1 MFPLRQRVLD
11 TRKLDHHLQPIP
23 IDSAHTRLY
32 IRDPN
37 PQQTIDRRQ
46 TMSDNAP
53 GILTLLIGLAVV
65 IVVIAGV
72 WKVFTKAGKP
82 GWASLIPIY
91 NAIVILEIAGR
102 PLWWIILYLIPI
114 VNIVVGIIVMLD
126 LARSFGKGPGFG
138 IGLVFLSFIFFPIL
152 GLGDSQYVGPARTA
166 IR

>member
-1 MFPLRQRVLD
+1 
-11 TRKLDHHLQPIP
+11 
-23 IDSAHTRLY
+23 
-32 IRDPN
+32 
-37 PQQTIDRRQ
+37 
-46 TMSDNAP
+46 MSDNAP